1 MKDNSIKFRINDTDK
16 KEIIEYCLQN
26 NISLSEFMRE
36 SAFSKMQKITK
47 EQYALDKQLLNE
59 INHIGNNINQI
70 AKRYNSDNFLSDTD
84 KEKLFVGLN
93 DVKNLIH
100 EHNEFDKKRFR
111 MLIDKK
117 S

>member
-1 MKDNSIKFRINDTDK
+1 MKDNYIKFRISDTDK
-16 KEIIEYCLQN
+16 KEIIEYCMHN

-36 SAFSKMQKITK
+36 SAFNKMQKITK

-84 KEKLFVGLN
+84 KEKLFVDLN
-93 DVKNLIH
+93 DVKYLVR
-100 EHNEFDKKRFR
+100 EHNEFDKNKFR
-111 MLIDKK
+111 MLIEKNN
-117 S
+117 